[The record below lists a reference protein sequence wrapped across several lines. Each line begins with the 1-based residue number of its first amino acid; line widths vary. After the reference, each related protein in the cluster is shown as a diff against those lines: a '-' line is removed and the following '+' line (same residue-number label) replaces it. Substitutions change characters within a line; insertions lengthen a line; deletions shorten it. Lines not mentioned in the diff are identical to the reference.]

1 MHPVLNSA
9 CVCVCV
15 NPIKFFFPCFWFLN
29 LTGPFTDVVTTN
41 LKLRNPS
48 DRKVCFKVKT
58 TAPRRYCVRPN
69 SGIIDP
75 GLTVTV
81 SGSKPCLEF
90 MLFFYYMQTA
100 AGNVLS
106 WGEGV
111 CGQFVS
117 SYCRSKKCYICSLFL
132 QLTITFSALII
143 LSLKFCIIFV
153 IAHSHSF
160 TSLAVV
166 TYCMRLWRCYPKSF
180 A

>member
-15 NPIKFFFPCFWFLN
+15 NPIKIFFPCFWFLN

-81 SGSKPCLEF
+81 SGSKPCPEF
-90 MLFFYYMQTA
+90 MLFFYYMHTA

-106 WGEGV
+106 WDEGV

-117 SYCRSKKCYICSLFL
+117 SYCRSKNVISILYFSSLL
-132 QLTITFSALII
+132 PH
-143 LSLKFCIIFV
+143 SLPVLFC
-153 IAHSHSF
+153 
-160 TSLAVV
+160 L
-166 TYCMRLWRCYPKSF
+166 
-180 A
+180 

>member
-15 NPIKFFFPCFWFLN
+15 WIQLKFFFPCFWFLN

-81 SGSKPCLEF
+81 SGSKPCPEF

-106 WGEGV
+106 WGEGI

-117 SYCRSKKCYICSLFL
+117 SYCRSKNVLSILYFYSLLPHSLPVLFCLWNVVSFL
-132 QLTITFSALII
+132 WLLILI
-143 LSLKFCIIFV
+143 
-153 IAHSHSF
+153 HSD
-160 TSLAVV
+160 L
-166 TYCMRLWRCYPKSF
+166 
-180 A
+180 